1 MKRIRAVPLLQV
13 ERGDLAL
20 RAENIYALSLAGI
33 SDTQDELLTMSD
45 LKDFAP
51 FPAQKFALV
60 DHNRLGATFTKD
72 NPDSQVVAVL
82 DHHEDEGLHLDAN
95 PRVIAPCGSCASHV
109 VPLLPHHYP
118 PEIGTLLLTAIM
130 IDTDGLKPGGKALD
144 LDKSSALAAAFQST
158 FSNRIPPP
166 SALAPIDQPRLD
178 ALHDTQA
185 MIDLNA
191 ALQGKKDDVS
201 HLGAVDLLRRDYKE
215 YVHPLPW
222 VASGENDPPPT
233 VQVGLATVPLRL
245 KDWGSGGKLEKAALE
260 WMTKRQLSVL
270 GVLTTFRDKAKGKNG
285 KGAHKREM
293 AWVVLAEPEINSLSK
308 SGSGC
313 TVEAVAKRL
322 WSGLEA
328 EGNLELKKHNKFD
341 LLTKGDGRLPKTAA
355 VRVYKQG
362 NAKATRK
369 LVAPVVK
376 SILEQKFPAEEKPKK
391 KAAAL

>member
-1 MKRIRAVPLLQV
+1 M

-20 RAENIYALSLAGI
+20 RAENLYALNLAGI

-51 FPAQKFALV
+51 FPARKFALV
-60 DHNRLGATFTKD
+60 DHNRLGNVFTKD
-72 NPDSQVVAVL
+72 NPDAQVVAIL
-82 DHHEDEGLHLDAN
+82 DHHEDEGLHLDAD
-95 PRVIAPCGSCASHV
+95 PRVIAPCGSSASHI

-166 SALAPIDQPRLD
+166 SALAPIDQPRPD

-222 VASGENDPPPT
+222 AVGGASDPPPAIH
-233 VQVGLATVPLRL
+233 VGLATVPLRL

-260 WMTKRQLSVL
+260 WMTKRNLSVL
-270 GVLTTFRDKAKGKNG
+270 GVLTTFRDKTKGKNG
-285 KGAHKREM
+285 KGVHKREM
-293 AWVVLAEPEINSLSK
+293 AWIVLAEPEISSLSR
-308 SGSGC
+308 SASGC
-313 TVEAVAKRL
+313 TVEALAKRL
-322 WSGLEA
+322 WGGLEA
-328 EGNLELKKHNKFD
+328 EGNLELKKHNKFE
-341 LLTKGDGRLPKTAA
+341 LLTKGDGRLPKTASA
-355 VRVYKQG
+355 RVYKQG

-376 SILEQKFPAEEKPKK
+376 SILEQTAGGGESPKK
-391 KAAAL
+391 KTAAL